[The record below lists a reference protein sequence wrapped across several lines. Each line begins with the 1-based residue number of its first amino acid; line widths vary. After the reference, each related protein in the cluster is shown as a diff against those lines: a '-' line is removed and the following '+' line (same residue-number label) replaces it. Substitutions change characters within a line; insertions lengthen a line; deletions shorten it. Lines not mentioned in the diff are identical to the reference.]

1 MKKFILSTIL
11 ITVLCTSFFSI
22 FIIPSTSGA
31 TLFSDGFESGDFSV
45 WTNEGAVHEGVGEY
59 SVESDNP
66 TEGSYNSYFKLIE
79 RDNCN
84 RYSIILPVHKTFSIQ
99 ATY

>member
-1 MKKFILSTIL
+1 MKKFISSTIL

-45 WTNEGAVHEGVGEY
+45 
-59 SVESDNP
+59 
-66 TEGSYNSYFKLIE
+66 
-79 RDNCN
+79 
-84 RYSIILPVHKTFSIQ
+84 
-99 ATY
+99 